1 MVYRMIV
8 TGVTPENLSLTV
20 RRRARTPPR
29 LRSQPTQ
36 SMGRQANLLRQEVGD
51 ANL

>member
-1 MVYRMIV
+1 MMYRMIV
-8 TGVTPENLSLTV
+8 TGVTPRIVIDGSSSCTYI
-20 RRRARTPPR
+20 PR

>member
-1 MVYRMIV
+1 MVYRKIV
-8 TGVTPENLSLTV
+8 TGVTPRELSLTV
-20 RRRARTPPR
+20 GRRALTPLR
-29 LRSQPTQ
+29 LRSQPIQ